1 MDSTGAYAS
10 EKSDS
15 QTVQDNDT
23 HFASQDPTMQ
33 SLAGGSTRIYF
44 RIKDANLAANKKTGV
59 YLTLTGAKD
68 GRKVIYYFSSAD
80 KNVQPPDSYTT
91 DETSGRY
98 TKGQERT
105 NLKIYKASDN
115 TPVNFDA
122 WGNIKEVSLDSGV
135 MYYFVLPDTVQK
147 YIGDYNTRLA
157 QGTASDT
164 DIPTITM
171 VPYTKFND
179 GNAPSYMEGEYRLT
193 IQAAGLLPI
202 G

>member
-1 MDSTGAYAS
+1 
-10 EKSDS
+10 
-15 QTVQDNDT
+15 
-23 HFASQDPTMQ
+23 MQ
-33 SLAGGSTRIYF
+33 SMGGGETRIYF

-68 GRKVIYYFSSAD
+68 GRKIIYSFSTAD
-80 KNVQPPDSYTT
+80 QNTQPPDQYTT
-91 DETSGRY
+91 DTGSGKY

-105 NLKIYKASDN
+105 ALKIYKASDN

-171 VPYTKFND
+171 VPYTKFSDSNE
-179 GNAPSYMEGEYRLT
+179 PSFMEGEYKLT

>member
-1 MDSTGAYAS
+1 M
-10 EKSDS
+10 
-15 QTVQDNDT
+15 
-23 HFASQDPTMQ
+23 
-33 SLAGGSTRIYF
+33 
-44 RIKDANLAANKKTGV
+44 
-59 YLTLTGAKD
+59 
-68 GRKVIYYFSSAD
+68 
-80 KNVQPPDSYTT
+80 
-91 DETSGRY
+91 
-98 TKGQERT
+98 
-105 NLKIYKASDN
+105 
-115 TPVNFDA
+115 NFDA

-171 VPYTKFND
+171 VPYTKFSDSNE
-179 GNAPSYMEGEYRLT
+179 PSFMEGEYKLT